1 MPHWFRDECVNQGA
15 MMDNDILAFLYDVT
29 DKSLLQ
35 VMFTVHIYS
44 LEILSIHNDKM
55 RIKNTW

>member
-1 MPHWFRDECVNQGA
+1 
-15 MMDNDILAFLYDVT
+15 MDNDILAFLYDVT

-55 RIKNTW
+55 RIKNT